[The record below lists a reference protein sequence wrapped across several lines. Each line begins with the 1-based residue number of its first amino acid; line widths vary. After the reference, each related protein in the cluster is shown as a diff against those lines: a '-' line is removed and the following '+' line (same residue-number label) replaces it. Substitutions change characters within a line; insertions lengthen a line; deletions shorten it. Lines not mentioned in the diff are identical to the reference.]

1 MVPFGLAEATTVR
14 VDNAVGRGRGSHG
27 VRQAAFA
34 GGVLVLATQL
44 VGGSILLLGH
54 DQIVA
59 LYTRDAVVA
68 ALASSLLLYAA
79 AFQFPDGIQRS
90 EEHTSELQSLMRTS
104 YAVFCLKKKKQ
115 KEPTQH

>member
-1 MVPFGLAEATTVR
+1 MRISDWSSDVCSSDLINVASLCFMVPFGLAEATTER
-14 VDNAVGRGRGSHG
+14 VGNAVGRGRGSHG

-68 ALASSLLLYAA
+68 ALDRKSTRLNSS
-79 AFQFPDGIQRS
+79 
-90 EEHTSELQSLMRTS
+90 H
-104 YAVFCLKKKKQ
+104 
-115 KEPTQH
+115 